1 MFVGSKSET
10 ESKENIVF
18 SYFKGL
24 LISTMI
30 SLGLVIVLAFS
41 LKWFELGDG
50 FIVPLTLL
58 IKGVSVLVGAIFAV
72 DGRNKG
78 LLKGAGFGAVYVVFA
93 LVIFSIL
100 AGGFSVGVSTFLD
113 LVFASLVGG
122 IVGIVKVNK
131 V

>member
-1 MFVGSKSET
+1 MFVGSKSEI
-10 ESKENIVF
+10 ESKENIIF

-41 LKWFELGDG
+41 LKWFEMGDG
-50 FIVPLTLL
+50 FIMPLTMI
-58 IKGVSVLVGAIFAV
+58 IKAISVLVGAIFAV
-72 DGRNKG
+72 SGKSKG
-78 LLKGAGFGAVYVVFA
+78 LLKGAGFGTVYVVFA
-93 LVIFSIL
+93 FVIFSIL
-100 AGGFSVGVSTFLD
+100 AGGFSVGISTFLD
-113 LVFASLVGG
+113 LVFAALVGG

>member
-41 LKWFELGDG
+41 LKWFELSDN
-50 FIVPLTLL
+50 FIMPLTLL

-78 LLKGAGFGAVYVVFA
+78 LLKGAGFGVVYVVFA

-100 AGGFSVGVSTFLD
+100 AGGFSVGISTFLD